1 MFWLPRNLNDQ
12 KVFAYVIYCKLVK
25 GPDSFIH
32 ISFLSLTQV
41 YDLMCAEE
49 SYMLW
54 VEQA

>member
-12 KVFAYVIYCKLVK
+12 KVFVFVIYCKVVK

-32 ISFLSLTQV
+32 INFLSLTQV
-41 YDLMCAEE
+41 YDLMCAED